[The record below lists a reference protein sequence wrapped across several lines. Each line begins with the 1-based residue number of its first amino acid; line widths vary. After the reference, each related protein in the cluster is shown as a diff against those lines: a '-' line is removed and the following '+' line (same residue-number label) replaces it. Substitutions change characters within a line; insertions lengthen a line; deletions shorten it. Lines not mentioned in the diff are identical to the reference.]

1 LAIAARFLFCCV
13 YKMAKDALTAIYAN
27 NKVHPKGK
35 YYDVRLWVDMLLLVW
50 IPHWTN
56 IFEVRH
62 STDP

>member
-1 LAIAARFLFCCV
+1 
-13 YKMAKDALTAIYAN
+13 MAKDALTAIYAN